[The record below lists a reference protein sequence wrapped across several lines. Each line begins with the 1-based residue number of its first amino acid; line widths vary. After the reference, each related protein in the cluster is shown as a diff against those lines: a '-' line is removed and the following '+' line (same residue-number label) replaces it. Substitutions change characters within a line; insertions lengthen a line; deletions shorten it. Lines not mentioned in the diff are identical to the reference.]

1 MTFFACQRKEMMNQE
16 ISVCNVS
23 EGESQGGE
31 VLGEKGALPWFLRYI
46 PLALLEDNFIPL

>member
-1 MTFFACQRKEMMNQE
+1 MMNQE